1 MNPLMCPG
9 RARLDDLPPTHF
21 TIAACDIL
29 AEQNLIL
36 VEKMRGAGVDVESC
50 VYEGASHSFLEA
62 MSLSSLSL
70 RAIDDTCEWL
80 AECLG

>member
-1 MNPLMCPG
+1 MVPAH
-9 RARLDDLPPTHF
+9 ARLHDLPPTRF

-29 AEQNLIL
+29 AEQNVAM
-36 VEKMRGAGVDVESC
+36 VEKMRGAGVDVDSR

-62 MSLSSLSL
+62 MSISSLSL

-80 AECLG
+80 GEVY